1 MNKNKKIVFVF
12 VLVAAAVFAFF
23 RYAPKN
29 FFDTEQEISVLSVH
43 HIDSVGFSTDITEKV
58 DCEYLENTLHLLKT
72 YRGKQKISS
81 YKLDEDAYRIY
92 LTYND
97 NYYFLHLY
105 DSGYYHIYDAF
116 ESSHRGYKI
125 KNGDVWFNIVHGLV
139 V

>member
-12 VLVAAAVFAFF
+12 VLVAVAVFAFF
-23 RYAPKN
+23 KYAPKY

-43 HIDSVGFSTDITEKV
+43 HIDSVGFSTDITKKA

-72 YRGKQKISS
+72 YRGKQIISS
-81 YKLDEDAYRIY
+81 HKLDEDAYSIY
-92 LTYND
+92 LAYND

-116 ESSHRGYKI
+116 E
-125 KNGDVWFNIVHGLV
+125 
-139 V
+139 